1 MRSQIPSR
9 FHSLTDKQR
18 EALDLLVQHKTSKE
32 ISRILGV
39 SPHTIDQRI
48 DTAKKKFGVRSRG
61 ELAQAYLRER
71 QIGEAVTYEPSDLA
85 GSRVKREWSASDGR
99 HRASGTTGW
108 QRPEFREPAAAAM
121 RSWGLPE
128 LATGPWGTTI
138 RIAVMVILA
147 TFLIVALLGGISIY
161 LTLHDIL
168 SA

>member
-1 MRSQIPSR
+1 MHSQIPSR
-9 FHSLTDKQR
+9 LHSLTDKQR

-32 ISRILGV
+32 ISRKLGV
-39 SPHTIDQRI
+39 SRHTIDQRI

-61 ELAQAYLRER
+61 ELAQAYLREKH
-71 QIGEAVTYEPSDLA
+71 IDESMTYEPSGLA
-85 GSRVKREWSASDGR
+85 SNRVKREWSAPDGR
-99 HRASGTTGW
+99 HRASATSGW
-108 QRPEFREPAAAAM
+108 QRPEFAEPASAAM

-128 LATGPWGTTI
+128 LINGPWGATI

-168 SA
+168 RT